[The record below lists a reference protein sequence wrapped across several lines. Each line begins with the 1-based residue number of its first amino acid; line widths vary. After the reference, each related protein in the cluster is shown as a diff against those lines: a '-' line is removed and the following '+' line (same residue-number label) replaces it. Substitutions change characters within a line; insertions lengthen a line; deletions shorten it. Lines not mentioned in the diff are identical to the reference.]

1 MKKQGY
7 VLFLA
12 LLAVAA
18 LLPGSVAG
26 ETGGGEIS
34 LECSVNEPH
43 SELYEQMLERNASL
57 GEYYEQA
64 CPEFLE
70 NMPPETRVHV
80 YGMPLSRHQD
90 SDNVTFVPPGKQVA
104 IGIASP
110 VISVWGVPI
119 ALVTIVIPGLVVL
132 GILTLLAVA
141 WFAQKRVRNRK
152 E

>member
-18 LLPGSVAG
+18 LLPGSAAG
-26 ETGGGEIS
+26 ETGGGEIPI
-34 LECSVNEPH
+34 ECSLNEPH
-43 SELYEQMLERNASL
+43 SEIYERMLEQNASL

-64 CPEFLE
+64 CPGLLE
-70 NMPPETRVHV
+70 DMPPEVRAHV
-80 YGMPLSRHQD
+80 YNMPMSRHLD
-90 SDNVTFVPPGKQVA
+90 CDNVTFVPPGKRAA

-110 VISVWGVPI
+110 VISVCGVPI
-119 ALVTIVIPGLVVL
+119 ALVTPVTPGLVVL
-132 GILTLLAVA
+132 ALLAVA
-141 WFAQKRVRNRK
+141 WFALKWIRNRK

>member
-18 LLPGSVAG
+18 LLPGSAAG

-34 LECSVNEPH
+34 IECSLNESH
-43 SELYEQMLERNASL
+43 SEIYERMLEQNASL

-64 CPEFLE
+64 CPGLLE
-70 NMPPETRVHV
+70 DMSPEVRAHV
-80 YGMPLSRHQD
+80 YGMPMSRHLD
-90 SDNVTFVPPGKQVA
+90 CDNVTFVPPEKQVA

-132 GILTLLAVA
+132 GIFILLAVA
-141 WFAQKRVRNRK
+141 WFALKRIRNRK

>member
-1 MKKQGY
+1 MTTMKKQGY

-26 ETGGGEIS
+26 DLPCEYS
-34 LECSVNEPH
+34 FNESH
-43 SELYEQMLERNASL
+43 SEIYERMLEQNASL

-64 CPEFLE
+64 CPAFLE
-70 NMPPETRVHV
+70 GMPPEVRAHV
-80 YGMPLSRHQD
+80 YGMPMSRHLD
-90 SDNVTFVPPGKQVA
+90 CNNVTFVPPGKQVA

-110 VISVWGVPI
+110 GDAGKVGP
-119 ALVTIVIPGLVVL
+119 
-132 GILTLLAVA
+132 GILALFGIGTLILLAVA
-141 WFAQKRVRNRK
+141 WFALKQVRNRK

>member
-18 LLPGSVAG
+18 LLPGSTAG
-26 ETGGGEIS
+26 ETGGGEIPI
-34 LECSVNEPH
+34 ECSLSVPH
-43 SELYEQMLERNASL
+43 SEIYERMLEQNASL

-70 NMPPETRVHV
+70 SMPPELRAHV
-80 YGMPLSRHQD
+80 YSMPMSRHLD
-90 SDNVTFVPPGKQVA
+90 CDNVTLVPPGKRVA

-110 VISVWGVPI
+110 VISVCGVPI
-119 ALVTIVIPGLVVL
+119 ALVTIVIPG
-132 GILTLLAVA
+132 ILILLAGA
-141 WFAQKRVRNRK
+141 LLIRERIRNGK
-152 E
+152 G

>member
-18 LLPGSVAG
+18 LLPGSAAG
-26 ETGGGEIS
+26 ETGGGEIP
-34 LECSVNEPH
+34 LECSLSVPH
-43 SELYEQMLERNASL
+43 SEIYERMLEQNASL

-70 NMPPETRVHV
+70 DMPPEVRAHV
-80 YGMPLSRHQD
+80 YSTPMSRHLD
-90 SDNVTFVPPGKQVA
+90 CDNVTFVPPEKQVA

-110 VISVWGVPI
+110 GDAGEAWHV
-119 ALVTIVIPGLVVL
+119 ALYSI
-132 GILTLLAVA
+132 GILVLFGIGILALLAVA
-141 WFAQKRVRNRK
+141 WFALKRIRNRK